1 MLTGSGQQPRN
12 SRGRMRMQK
21 NSKSAKNSSSKNQDP
36 QNTNS
41 SNGHSN
47 KPGSIDGNEASDS
60 GGFKIDQSAKELI
73 TLAKSEKMSRMPST
87 TLFP

>member
-1 MLTGSGQQPRN
+1 
-12 SRGRMRMQK
+12 MRMQK

-60 GGFKIDQSAKELI
+60 GGFKIDQKAKELI
-73 TLAKSEKMSRMPST
+73 TLAKSEKKYPVC
-87 TLFP
+87 PAPH